1 MNKTSFPK
9 VQDKGEAS
17 ASVVFSAQIKFS
29 LFPDE
34 DGSVEVKDVACGF
47 KITSLD
53 VKVLSGNLKM
63 LYKMLV
69 NVFQEKLTSS
79 VESDLAGTIRKTLP
93 MLRKDFMIDPYQ
105 VIESRVYGADCI
117 LVIMACLSDDQASEL
132 TSTALE
138 LGMDVLLET
147 HNEDEIIRLRV
158 RNTSVRYISNSNSGR
173 CISNGELLAGHD
185 GTGKVGN
192 GEEQDDKHSNKY
204 D

>member
-93 MLRKDFMIDPYQ
+93 MLRKVPTHPQ
-105 VIESRVYGADCI
+105 PHLRARVSCRVQHCPATANVRACAPRVALGRVTECWRGAAAGAD
-117 LVIMACLSDDQASEL
+117 A
-132 TSTALE
+132 
-138 LGMDVLLET
+138 
-147 HNEDEIIRLRV
+147 EDEGDEAREAPLQGV
-158 RNTSVRYISNSNSGR
+158 
-173 CISNGELLAGHD
+173 
-185 GTGKVGN
+185 
-192 GEEQDDKHSNKY
+192 
-204 D
+204 

>member
-69 NVFQEKLTSS
+69 SVFQEKLTSS

-93 MLRKDFMIDPYQ
+93 MLRKVPTHPQPTCAPVFH
-105 VIESRVYGADCI
+105 VVY
-117 LVIMACLSDDQASEL
+117 
-132 TSTALE
+132 ST
-138 LGMDVLLET
+138 VLPP
-147 HNEDEIIRLRV
+147 
-158 RNTSVRYISNSNSGR
+158 GR
-173 CISNGELLAGHD
+173 
-185 GTGKVGN
+185 
-192 GEEQDDKHSNKY
+192 
-204 D
+204 

>member
-1 MNKTSFPK
+1 VGDEWLTTLWSCRFKVNKTSFPK

-69 NVFQEKLTSS
+69 SVFQEKLTSS

-93 MLRKDFMIDPYQ
+93 MLRKVPTPTCAPVFH
-105 VIESRVYGADCI
+105 VVY
-117 LVIMACLSDDQASEL
+117 
-132 TSTALE
+132 ST
-138 LGMDVLLET
+138 VLPP
-147 HNEDEIIRLRV
+147 
-158 RNTSVRYISNSNSGR
+158 GR
-173 CISNGELLAGHD
+173 
-185 GTGKVGN
+185 
-192 GEEQDDKHSNKY
+192 
-204 D
+204 

>member
-69 NVFQEKLTSS
+69 SVFQEKLTSS
-79 VESDLAGTIRKTLP
+79 VESDLAGPIRKTLP
-93 MLRKDFMIDPYQ
+93 MLRTLLVVACATFGGALPMSYRHCAVSCPVERAAGSPAADPVHRRRGCLRSKACPYIHPQ
-105 VIESRVYGADCI
+105 RGIASANRRATPVRPPCDLRTGAP
-117 LVIMACLSDDQASEL
+117 
-132 TSTALE
+132 
-138 LGMDVLLET
+138 
-147 HNEDEIIRLRV
+147 
-158 RNTSVRYISNSNSGR
+158 
-173 CISNGELLAGHD
+173 
-185 GTGKVGN
+185 
-192 GEEQDDKHSNKY
+192 
-204 D
+204 

>member
-29 LFPDE
+29 LFPDK

-69 NVFQEKLTSS
+69 SVFQEKLTSS
-79 VESDLAGTIRKTLP
+79 VESDLA
-93 MLRKDFMIDPYQ
+93 
-105 VIESRVYGADCI
+105 
-117 LVIMACLSDDQASEL
+117 
-132 TSTALE
+132 
-138 LGMDVLLET
+138 
-147 HNEDEIIRLRV
+147 V
-158 RNTSVRYISNSNSGR
+158 RSS
-173 CISNGELLAGHD
+173 ELLARSAGCFLALGSGLRLV
-185 GTGKVGN
+185 GTA
-192 GEEQDDKHSNKY
+192 SARR
-204 D
+204 

>member
-69 NVFQEKLTSS
+69 SVFQEKLTSS

-93 MLRKDFMIDPYQ
+93 MLRK
-105 VIESRVYGADCI
+105 VSR
-117 LVIMACLSDDQASEL
+117 S
-132 TSTALE
+132 
-138 LGMDVLLET
+138 
-147 HNEDEIIRLRV
+147 
-158 RNTSVRYISNSNSGR
+158 
-173 CISNGELLAGHD
+173 
-185 GTGKVGN
+185 
-192 GEEQDDKHSNKY
+192 
-204 D
+204 